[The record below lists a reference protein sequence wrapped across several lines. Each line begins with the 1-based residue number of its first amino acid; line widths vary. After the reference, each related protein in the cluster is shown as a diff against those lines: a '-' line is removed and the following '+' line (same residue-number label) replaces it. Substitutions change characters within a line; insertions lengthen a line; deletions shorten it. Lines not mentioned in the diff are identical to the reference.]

1 MTDTFANPAAAPS
14 RPAILRRSVRS
25 AFLDACAS
33 IRRGSLRLATPEG
46 AVHHFGCGEPQA
58 ELILRDWS
66 AVTAT
71 RARGDVGFGEA
82 YVAGLWDSPDI
93 EAVCALALLNLDELG
108 GFDRPR
114 PLMRLALRAVDRLLR
129 ANSKA
134 GAARNI
140 RAHYDVG
147 NEFYRQWLDA
157 GMHYSAA
164 LYAGDGTSLEAAQLA
179 KCDRILD
186 RLGPA
191 PGSLLEI
198 GCGWGGF
205 AERAAERGHAVT
217 GITISPSQKAHADAR
232 LDGRAEIRLQD
243 YRDVRGTFD
252 NIVSIEMIEAV
263 GERYWPTYF
272 ATLKARLKPGGRAV
286 IQAITVPD
294 ATFDIYRRGTDFIRH
309 HTFPGGMLLCDS
321 VIALEARR
329 AGLKVVDRFAFG
341 ADYARTLREWDARM
355 QARAG
360 RLADY
365 GFDATAL
372 RPWRYYLGA
381 CAAAFATGQT
391 DVVQVVLEHG

>member
-1 MTDTFANPAAAPS
+1 MTDTFS
-14 RPAILRRSVRS
+14 RALPLPRPTFLRRTVQS
-25 AFLDACAS
+25 AFLDACAAL
-33 IRRGSLRLATPEG
+33 RQGSLRLTTPEG
-46 AVHHFGCGEPQA
+46 AVHHFGRGAPQA
-58 ELILRDWS
+58 ELVLHDWA
-66 AVTAT
+66 AVCAA

-82 YVAGLWDSPDI
+82 YAAGLWDSPDL
-93 EAVCALALLNLDELG
+93 EAACALALRNLDELG
-108 GFDRPR
+108 DFANPR
-114 PLMRLALRAVDRLLR
+114 PLVQLALRVVDRVLR
-129 ANSKA
+129 GNSRA

-157 GMHYSAA
+157 GMHYSSA
-164 LYAGDGTSLEAAQLA
+164 LFADGETSLERAQLA

-186 RLGPA
+186 RLGSE

-217 GITISPSQKAHADAR
+217 GITISPSQKAYADAR

-243 YRDVRGTFD
+243 YRDVSGWFD
-252 NIVSIEMIEAV
+252 SIVSIEMIEAV

-309 HTFPGGMLLCDS
+309 HTFPGGMLPCEAILADQ
-321 VIALEARR
+321 ARR
-329 AGLKVVDRFAFG
+329 AGLRVVERFAFG
-341 ADYARTLREWDARM
+341 ADYARTLREWDRRM
-355 QARAG
+355 QARRD
-360 RLADY
+360 RLAAY
-365 GFDATAL
+365 GFDAAAL
-372 RPWRYYLGA
+372 RPWRYYLNA